1 MQRDCNVMFAGVLQS
16 GRRPDARVAP
26 EQPRRGQ
33 EQLGARGPCP
43 NCCAANL
50 DNRRPPQL
58 NCITLQKWS
67 KHEDTMIAT
76 CKSTCL
82 PFVQSEIQ
90 EYTESDDLQL
100 ANSAQ
105 QLLAERNEESK

>member
-1 MQRDCNVMFAGVLQS
+1 MFAGVLQS
-16 GRRPDARVAP
+16 GHRPDTRVAP

-33 EQLGARGPCP
+33 EQLGARGPCTDWY
-43 NCCAANL
+43 AATL
-50 DNRRPPQL
+50 DNSPPPQL

-76 CKSTCL
+76 YESTCL
-82 PFVQSEIQ
+82 PFLQSEIQ
-90 EYTESDDLQL
+90 KYTESDDLQL

-105 QLLAERNEESK
+105 QLLAEQPK